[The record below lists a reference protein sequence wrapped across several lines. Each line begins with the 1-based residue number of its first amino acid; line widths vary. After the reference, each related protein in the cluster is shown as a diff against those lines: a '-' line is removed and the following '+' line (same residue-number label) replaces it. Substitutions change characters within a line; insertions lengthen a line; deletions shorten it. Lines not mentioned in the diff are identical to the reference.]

1 MTKLHQIL
9 ALEKGMKNKREKA
22 QTAAYQLFQA
32 PQPFSGIARSY
43 TPRDDDGEA
52 LPSESQLVQARVADT
67 LSGVSEAL
75 VSMIDLMVT
84 KDSANTEAVG
94 SIELEDHGVVAA
106 DVPVTTLLSL
116 EKLLVDVRTMVLAVP
131 VLDPS
136 MEWEFD
142 DISGAYRSAVK
153 MTTRSKK
160 VPKNHVVA
168 EATEHHPAQVQVFTE
183 DIIVGDWETYHLS
196 GAVPA
201 AAKKEA
207 VERVEAMQ
215 RAVKVAREQANDQ
228 AAPEVKIGEDL
239 MEYMLAPLNS

>member
-1 MTKLHQIL
+1 MAKLHQIL
-9 ALEKGMKNKREKA
+9 ALEKGMKNKREKV

-32 PQPFSGIARSY
+32 PQPFQGIARQY
-43 TPRDDDGEA
+43 TPRDDDGEQ
-52 LPSESQLVQARVADT
+52 LPPESQLVQARVADT
-67 LSGVSEAL
+67 LEGVSESIAL
-75 VSMIDLMVT
+75 VIDLMVT
-84 KDSANTEAVG
+84 KDSANTEASG
-94 SIELEDHGVVAA
+94 SIELEDGTVIAA

-142 DISGAYRSAVK
+142 EVSDAYKSAVK
-153 MTTRSKK
+153 VTTRSKK

-201 AAKKEA
+201 TAKKES
-207 VERVEAMQ
+207 VERIEAMQ
-215 RAVKVAREQANDQ
+215 RAVKIAREQANDQ
-228 AAPEVKIGEDL
+228 AAPDVKIGEDL
-239 MEYMLAPLNS
+239 MEYMLAPLN